1 MLHISNGDG
10 AVAVLRA
17 AGMVGEIVP
26 WRDVLHE
33 GPVREGLGLEA
44 LSSERAAFIAEAGW
58 GEYEAVL
65 EQFRQR
71 DAALRRADEEDEVV
85 LWFEHDLYDQLQLI
99 QVLDALGEAKRPRV
113 SMVCRSEYLGTMRPA
128 RAAELFSSR
137 EKVEEKQLALA
148 REAWAAFRSPDP
160 MRITTREREGLPF
173 LGAALKRLLEEYPWT
188 TDGKSRL
195 ERRIGEVAGK
205 NLEKAKSFEAIFTEA
220 REEPAFLGDT
230 VLRWHLERYKAGRW
244 LPRWLGGVRV
254 ECDSPWRWDPGA
266 ARIVRR

>member
-1 MLHISNGDG
+1 MLHITNGDS

-17 AGMVGEIVP
+17 AGMVGDIVP

-44 LSSERAAFIAEAGW
+44 LSRERAAFIAEAGW

-71 DAALRRADEEDEVV
+71 DAALRGAEEQDEVV
-85 LWFEHDLYDQLQLI
+85 LWFEHDLYDQLQLV
-99 QVLDALGEAKRPRV
+99 QVLDALASVKARV
-113 SMVCRSEYLGTMRPA
+113 SMVCRNEYLGTMPPA

-137 EKVEEKQLALA
+137 ENVDEKHLALA

-160 MRITTREREGLPF
+160 MRITTEERKGLPF
-173 LGAALKRLLEEYPWT
+173 LGAALRRLLEEYPWT

-254 ECDSPWRWDPGA
+254 GRHSPWRWDPGA